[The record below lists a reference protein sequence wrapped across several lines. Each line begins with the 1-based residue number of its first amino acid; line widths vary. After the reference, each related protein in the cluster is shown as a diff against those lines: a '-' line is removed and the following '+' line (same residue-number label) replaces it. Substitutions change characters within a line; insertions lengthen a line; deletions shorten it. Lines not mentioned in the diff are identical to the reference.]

1 MGLCCVVVNR
11 LLYAIGGYDGTNRL
25 KSGVVYTPEKNTW
38 TDIAP
43 MNTARSGAGNNS
55 IQFSPNSMWPISLLK
70 RLNYS

>member
-43 MNTARSGAGNNS
+43 MNTARSGAGNS
-55 IQFSPNSMWPISLLK
+55 SLFLK
-70 RLNYS
+70 QNIRFHYSNLRS